1 MEMQLPEIVAAGIY
15 NTDAAV
21 KNRTETRKRRVTMP
35 EIEIPLSEGGIGYID
50 SDAVPYRTDT
60 LICSKP
66 GMVRHSRVPYRCRYV
81 HFMLKEGELLEMFME
96 LPTFLQTEKPE
107 VYLAL
112 LEKIDRY
119 HNSNRKSDSLMV
131 QSAML
136 ELIWTLRG
144 DAKAQR
150 KREQQRHSNETV
162 IEGVIHHIQENL
174 TGDLSLKTVAELAR
188 LSPIHVHNCFKASTG
203 RTLREY
209 VEEQRIRKA
218 CGLLLSTDWTLT
230 RIAQE
235 CGFASQSYFSFAFKR
250 KMEMTPREYAR
261 SMAERYGNG

>member
-1 MEMQLPEIVAAGIY
+1 MEIILPEIVAAGIY
-15 NTDAAV
+15 NTDAAA
-21 KNRTETRKRRVTMP
+21 KNRTETVKRRVIMP
-35 EIEIPLSEGGIGYID
+35 EIEIPIDEGGICYVD
-50 SDAVPYRTDT
+50 DEAVPYRKDT

-81 HFMLKEGELLEMFME
+81 HLMVKEGALFDLLMDA
-96 LPTFLQTEKPE
+96 PTFLTTEKPE
-107 VYLAL
+107 VYISL

-119 HNSNRKSDSLMV
+119 HNSNRETDAVMA
-131 QSAML
+131 QSALL
-136 ELIWTLRG
+136 ELIWTIRV
-144 DAKAQR
+144 DSKAQ
-150 KREQQRHSNETV
+150 KHREHTRHSNRDLIERV
-162 IEGVIHHIQENL
+162 IRRIQENL
-174 TGDLSLKTVAELAR
+174 TADLSLKSMAAFAQ
-188 LSPIHVHNCFKASTG
+188 LSPIHFHNCFKASTG

-230 RIAQE
+230 RIAHE

>member
-1 MEMQLPEIVAAGIY
+1 MEMWLPEIVAAGIY

-35 EIEIPLSEGGIGYID
+35 EIEIPLSEGGICYID
-50 SDAVPYRTDT
+50 SDAEPYRTDT
-60 LICSKP
+60 IICAKP

-81 HFMLKEGELLEMFME
+81 HLMVKEGALFDLLMDA
-96 LPTFLQTEKPE
+96 PTFLTTEKPE
-107 VYLAL
+107 VYVAL

-119 HNSNRKSDSLMV
+119 HNSNRETDAVMA
-131 QSAML
+131 QSALL
-136 ELIWTLRG
+136 ELIWTIRV
-144 DAKAQR
+144 DSKAQ
-150 KREQQRHSNETV
+150 KHREHTRHSNRDLIERV
-162 IEGVIHHIQENL
+162 IRYIQENL
-174 TGDLSLKTVAELAR
+174 AADLSLGAVAAYAQ
-188 LSPIHVHNCFKASTG
+188 LSPIHFHNCFKASTG